1 MKNIRFEIA
10 KEDIVSFFAGS
21 NSKIFS
27 FKDLAKIL
35 KENRKSWR
43 LAESLGTTSFIDL
56 LLLNTRLAKHE
67 LQFPH
72 TKIIKYYWGDVST
85 YQIALSVKKG
95 SYLTH
100 YTASFLH
107 GLTKQIPKTIYV
119 NFEQPNKNFPNTDL
133 SQDGIDRAFSKAQ
146 RQSRNTAILGDY
158 TICLLNGKF
167 TNRLGV
173 IELAQDRNIS
183 VTNVERTLIDITVRP
198 AYAGGVFEV
207 LNAFR
212 QAEGKV
218 SINKL
223 AAALKKLDYTYPY
236 HQAIGFYLENAGV
249 YKESQIQLLKRFDIK
264 FDFYLAHQMKEVEY
278 SKDWR
283 IYYPKGL

>member
-1 MKNIRFEIA
+1 VKNIRFEIA
-10 KEDIVSFFAGS
+10 KEDIISFFEKS
-21 NSKIFS
+21 HLKIFS

-35 KENRKSWR
+35 KENRKFWR
-43 LAESLGTTSFIDL
+43 LAEGLSTNSFIDL
-56 LLLNTRLAKHE
+56 LLSNTKLIKHE

-72 TKIIKYYWGDVST
+72 IKTIKYSWDNVSV
-85 YQIALSVKKG
+85 YQIALSIKDS

-107 GLTKQIPKTIYV
+107 GLTNQIPKTIYV
-119 NFEQPNKNFPNTDL
+119 NFEQPKKTFHKADL
-133 SQDGIDRAFSKAQ
+133 SQDRIDRAFSNAQ
-146 RQSRNTAILGDY
+146 RQSKNTAVLGDY

-167 TNRLGV
+167 TDRHGV
-173 IELAQDRNIS
+173 IELAQEGNIS

-212 QAEGKV
+212 QAASKV

-223 AAALKKLDYTYPY
+223 VATLKKLEYIYPY
-236 HQAIGFYLENAGV
+236 HQAIGFYIEKAGV
-249 YKESQIQLLKRFDIK
+249 YKESQMQLLKRFDIK
-264 FDFYLAHQMKEVEY
+264 FDFYLAHKMKEVEY